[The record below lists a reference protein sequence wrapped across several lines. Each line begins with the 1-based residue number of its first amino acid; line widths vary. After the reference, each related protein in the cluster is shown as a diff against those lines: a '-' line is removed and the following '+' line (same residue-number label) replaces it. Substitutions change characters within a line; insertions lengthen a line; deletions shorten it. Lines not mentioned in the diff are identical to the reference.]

1 VSTDFSG
8 GLSVGKSVE
17 QLESRCLFSV
27 GISPTVGA
35 DLTQLAGDVASVRSQ
50 YQQYTPTLQHD
61 LQALRVSIQ
70 AGGALVGRMNA
81 ASVRNYAVGRADAF
95 ALLATTALGVRQI
108 SADLSRIATRPTNS
122 ALQARLAADL
132 TAVNARMTAVIQT
145 LGTHG
150 AALGAAA
157 GAALAAVGTAFSGN
171 TSVTDAITA
180 IETDGSALISGVGGS
195 IRAIQSDVSQ
205 FLSDVAAGK

>member
-1 VSTDFSG
+1 MGT
-8 GLSVGKSVE
+8 SVE
-17 QLESRCLFSV
+17 TLESRCLFSA

-35 DLTQLAGDVASVRSQ
+35 DLTQLAADVASVRSQ

-70 AGGALVGRMNA
+70 AARLPAGGPLLGRMNA
-81 ASVRNYAVGRADAF
+81 ASLRNYTVGRADAF
-95 ALLATTALGVRQI
+95 ALLATEALGVRQI
-108 SADLSRIATRPTNS
+108 SADLGRVAAHPGNS
-122 ALQARLAADL
+122 AVQARLTADL
-132 TAVNARMTAVIQT
+132 TAVNARMSAVIQT

-171 TSVTDAITA
+171 AQVTAAITA
-180 IETDGSALISGVGGS
+180 IETDGGAFISGVGGS

>member
-1 VSTDFSG
+1 
-8 GLSVGKSVE
+8 VGKSVE
-17 QLESRCLFSV
+17 PLESRCLFSV
-27 GISPTVGA
+27 GISPTVSA
-35 DLTQLAGDVASVRSQ
+35 DLTQLAGDVAGVRSQ

-70 AGGALVGRMNA
+70 AARLPAGGALVGRMNA

-108 SADLSRIATRPTNS
+108 SADLSRIAARPTNS

-132 TAVNARMTAVIQT
+132 TALNARMTAVIQT

-171 TSVTDAITA
+171 TSVNNAITA
-180 IETDGSALISGVGGS
+180 LETDGGAFISGVGGS